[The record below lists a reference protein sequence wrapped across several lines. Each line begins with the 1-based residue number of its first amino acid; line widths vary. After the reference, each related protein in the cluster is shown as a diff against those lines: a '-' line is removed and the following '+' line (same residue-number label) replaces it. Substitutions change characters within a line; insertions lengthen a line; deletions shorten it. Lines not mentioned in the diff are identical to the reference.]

1 MAQIGTTLKLNDQM
15 TATLS
20 RIDAGLAKVTR
31 SSEGLDAAVQRA
43 DNLMT
48 KLNSVKASAQS
59 ASTSDIGDGIR
70 SGAAAAAS
78 SVDRLIQKLGALAAS
93 YLSIQGLKKAIG
105 LSDQWTGMTARI
117 DMLDKQMNGA
127 AANVDAFRNK
137 IVAAAN
143 DSRGS
148 LSSMTELIQRVGMNA
163 GDAFGSSDEL
173 IRFANVL
180 QKSAVISG
188 ASAQEAANAEL
199 QLSQALWLGVLRG
212 QDFRSV
218 ASQMPVITG
227 QIAQYLGV
235 TRGEVKKL
243 ADDGKLTTDVVKNAI
258 LSAGDEVDKK
268 FNQMPMT
275 FEQAANKVRNSAM
288 QSFAPVMERMNQA
301 LNSSRGQQAI
311 NGIINSISVMADVTS
326 RGMDAVG
333 RIASFVHDNWQGLA
347 PLIFTAAGA
356 MLTYAVATGAA
367 AAAQAVANSA
377 MLASPIFW
385 IGAAVAFAIV
395 VIGQLVQSILELSG
409 VSISSAGAVA
419 GVVAVSAAAIY
430 NVVTGL
436 VNGVITIGVNLYN
449 LIASFAA
456 VFGTIFNNPVAAIEA
471 IMLSLFNFIVSIV
484 SAAAGMIDAVFG
496 SNLQG
501 AVSGFQGKV
510 QSQINAKITEAGG
523 RPAKT
528 LNAADYTLKR
538 AGYKSSF
545 FKGASW
551 ADTKL
556 SKITAGGA
564 AGIGNIG
571 YDAAS
576 TAANTGKTAGNTGR
590 TADKLDDTNETLKWL
605 CDVAEKEAINRFT
618 TAEISVDM
626 VNHNSISSA
635 LDLDGIVDGLA
646 SKLRT
651 SMASVAEGV

>member
-15 TATLS
+15 SATLG
-20 RIDAGLAKVTR
+20 RIDASLSRVTR

-43 DNLMT
+43 DALMT
-48 KLNSVKASAQS
+48 KLNATKTSAQS
-59 ASTSDIGDGIR
+59 VSTSDIGDGIR
-70 SGAAAAAS
+70 SGADAAAS
-78 SVDRLIQKLGALAAS
+78 SVDVLVKKLGALAAS
-93 YLSIQGLKKAIG
+93 YLSIQGMKKAIG

-127 AANVDAFRNK
+127 AANVDVFRNK

-143 DSRGS
+143 DARGS

-199 QLSQALWLGVLRG
+199 QLSQALSLGVLRG

-258 LSAGDEVDKK
+258 LTAGDEVDKK

-275 FEQAANKVRNSAM
+275 FEQVANKVRNSAM

-326 RGMDAVG
+326 RVMDAVG
-333 RIASFVHDNWQGLA
+333 RIASFVHDNWQSLA
-347 PLIFTAAGA
+347 PIIFTAAGA
-356 MLTYAVATGAA
+356 MATYAVATGAA

-395 VIGQLVQSILELSG
+395 VIGQLVQNILELSG

-430 NVVTGL
+430 NVVAGL
-436 VNGVITIGVNLYN
+436 VNGVIILGINLYN
-449 LIASFAA
+449 MIANFAA
-456 VFGTIFNNPVAAIEA
+456 AFGTIFNNPVAAIEA
-471 IMLSLFNFIVSIV
+471 IMLSLFNFIVGIV
-484 SAAAGMIDAVFG
+484 SAAAGMIDSVFG

-523 RPAKT
+523 KPAKT
-528 LNAADYTLKR
+528 LNAADYTFKR
-538 AGYKSSF
+538 ADYKSSF

-556 SKITAGGA
+556 SRITAGGA
-564 AGIGNIG
+564 SGIGNIG

-576 TAANTGKTAGNTGR
+576 TAVNTGKTAGNTGR